1 MKPCAEDPNKTKFT
15 WLLNIDL
22 KVYDCVFF
30 PHSDHTDLQEP
41 SSIMSPSLTPSL
53 SLSVSCA
60 GLDPED
66 NHKQSAL
73 SDAGGLC
80 QPPQAKDG

>member
-1 MKPCAEDPNKTKFT
+1 MQNSKLTQSD
-15 WLLNIDL
+15 I
-22 KVYDCVFF
+22 VFV
-30 PHSDHTDLQEP
+30 
-41 SSIMSPSLTPSL
+41 SS
-53 SLSVSCA
+53 A
-60 GLDPED
+60 GLDPKD